1 MQSLLDVCIESV
13 GELIRSNFGKEVLYE
28 VVNMNLCY
36 IFTSFTNLLPNITF
50 LENSMDHAGCNRG
63 FWWHTAPNFG

>member
-28 VVNMNLCY
+28 VVNMMSMLK
-36 IFTSFTNLLPNITF
+36 F
-50 LENSMDHAGCNRG
+50 LEFYKSITKHYLFVKLNGTCRLQQRVLMA
-63 FWWHTAPNFG
+63 